1 MPGLRISKKAVGL
14 MTPQFIVL
22 YVLAAVVTLVFYLV
36 LQGYAAQS
44 TPQLVIENEVEVEQ
58 AYLADALISL
68 PNWNSEQLC
77 LAKSEMVDGKETIYP
92 GLVQVSRLNDMQG
105 KGRSPAGGGTRMCAS
120 MYRPY
125 SLDSDAIIVIDRRD
139 NLDWG
144 AIVTDLENSNSWHL
158 NTAETTAE
166 GKNTV
171 ERTIAIEY
179 PGSIVHAGKLQLWIC
194 EGECT

>member
-44 TPQLVIENEVEVEQ
+44 TPQLVIENEVEVAQ
-58 AYLADALISL
+58 SYLAEALISL
-68 PNWNSEQLC
+68 PNWNAEQLC
-77 LAKSEMVDGKETIYP
+77 LAKSEILDGKETIYP
-92 GLVQVSRLNDMQG
+92 GLVQKTRLDAMQAI
-105 KGRSPAGGGTRMCAS
+105 GRDPASGGTRMCAS

-125 SLDSDAIIVIDRRD
+125 SLDSGKILLIDRRN

-171 ERTIAIEY
+171 ERIIAIEY
-179 PGSIVHAGKLQLWIC
+179 PTGVVHAGKLQLWIC
-194 EGECT
+194 EEECA